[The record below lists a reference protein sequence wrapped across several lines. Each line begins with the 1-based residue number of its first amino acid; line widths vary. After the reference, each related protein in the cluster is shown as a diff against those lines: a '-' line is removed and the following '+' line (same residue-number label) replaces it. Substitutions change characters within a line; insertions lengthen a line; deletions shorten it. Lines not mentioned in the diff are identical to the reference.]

1 MIKIL
6 IVFGTR
12 PEVIKFAPLIL
23 ELKRNAHFFDTV
35 VVNTGQHKEMTDS
48 LLDFF
53 EIVPEVNLSIMRPDQ
68 SLISITAHL
77 MLELEKT
84 IIFHQP
90 DIIFIQ
96 GDTTSVL
103 AGALSAFF
111 QKIPI
116 AHLEAGLRTHNK
128 HSPFPEELNRYF
140 ASYMAK
146 WHFAPT
152 EKAKQNLIK
161 ENIKENVFVVGNT
174 AIDSLMIGLDKIKSD
189 LSKDMDAKYSFID
202 FTKKIILVTGHR
214 RENHGEPFINICKA
228 LKKLL
233 DRNEF
238 IEVVYPV
245 HLNPNVQKV
254 VYSELLGLSRMHL
267 LNPLDYPDFIWLMN
281 KSYLILTDSG
291 GIQEEAPSLKKP
303 VLIMREN
310 TERQESVKAGLSKL
324 VGSKIE
330 DIIRETELLLTEKT
344 AYSKMVMSEN
354 PYGDGQ
360 SSKRIVKILKKI
372 LTS

>member
-23 ELKRNAHFFDTV
+23 ELKRNTHLFNTI

-53 EIVPEVNLSIMRPDQ
+53 EIIPDVRLSIMRPDQ

-84 IIFHQP
+84 IIIHQP
-90 DIIFIQ
+90 DLIFVQ
-96 GDTTSVL
+96 GDTTTVL

-116 AHLEAGLRTHNK
+116 AHLEAGLRTYNK
-128 HSPFPEELNRYF
+128 YSPFPEELNRNF

-152 EKAKQNLIK
+152 EKAKQNLFN

-174 AIDSLMIGLDKIKSD
+174 AIDSLIFGLDKIG
-189 LSKDMDAKYSFID
+189 SKLANELDAKYSYID
-202 FTKKIILVTGHR
+202 FTKKIVLVTGHR
-214 RENHGEPFINICKA
+214 RENHGEPFKNIYRAINQLIE
-228 LKKLL
+228 
-233 DRNEF
+233 RNEL
-238 IEVVYPV
+238 IEIVYPV

-254 VYSELLGLSRMHL
+254 AFAELSGKRRIHLLG
-267 LNPLDYPDFIWLMN
+267 PLDYPDFIWLMN

-303 VLIMREN
+303 VLVLREN
-310 TERQESVKAGLSKL
+310 TERPESVLAGLSKL
-324 VGSKIE
+324 VGSKVE
-330 DIIRETELLLTEKT
+330 DIIRETENLLINSE
-344 AYSKMVMSEN
+344 AYSEMVKSEN
-354 PYGDGQ
+354 PYGDGL
-360 SSKRIVKILKKI
+360 SSKYIVKILEEI
-372 LTS
+372 YT